1 MNGFYACHQ
10 SRCVV
15 LHSTIAS
22 SRVRVDSNRFD
33 FCNELLS
40 TMVWW
45 LPALSCHLGTIAV
58 CSLRNFNDSKTKHI
72 ISCKIFF
79 YAMLLDDMGTCIF
92 PANRKC
98 TVVLTGGSNINMHL
112 QRVFE
117 LTRFR
122 YTRACRSAPNT
133 STLARL
139 TKQPAIDQFV
149 RHDK

>member
-10 SRCVV
+10 SCCVV

-40 TMVWW
+40 TMAASTVM
-45 LPALSCHLGTIAV
+45 PSG
-58 CSLRNFNDSKTKHI
+58 NDCCLLFAKFQRFKNKTHNI
-72 ISCKIFF
+72 VQDFF

-98 TVVLTGGSNINMHL
+98 TVVLTGGSNINVHL
-112 QRVFE
+112 HRVFE